1 MSLKVN
7 VSGTWKYLSKAYVKV
22 SDAWKPCTNIHVNIN
37 GTWKPLY
44 SYKWSTGNW
53 GTCSAECG
61 GGTQSRSVKCQRSH
75 ASNSNLDVQTVED
88 SFCTKAVG
96 TKPATSQKCNTQIC
110 QDCQFS
116 ATNTNCENNES
127 PSYTFGWLE
136 VGLNNPTK
144 YQITWNGTVIKN
156 GVLLSG
162 EVTSEVIDGYLYTR
176 STKQAECTTSSLI
189 PPGTIFIF
197 VNISYTVCREAV

>member
-1 MSLKVN
+1 MALVVKISN
-7 VSGTWKYLSKAYVKV
+7 AFKYVKQSYVKV
-22 SDAWKPCTNIHVNIN
+22 SNNWKAVQNIYVNVN

-44 SYKWSTGNW
+44 TYSWKIGSWSE
-53 GTCSAECG
+53 CSVNCG
-61 GGTQSRSVKCQRSH
+61 GGTQTRSVKCQRSH

-96 TKPATSQKCNTQIC
+96 PKPATSQECNTQIC

-127 PSYTFGWLE
+127 PSYTFGWAE
-136 VGLNNPTK
+136 IGLNNPTN
-144 YQITWNGTVIKN
+144 YQIIWNGTVIKN

-176 STKQAECTTSSLI
+176 STKQAECTTNSLI
-189 PPGTIFIF
+189 PPGTIFTF

>member
-1 MSLKVN
+1 MALVVKISN
-7 VSGTWKYLSKAYVKV
+7 AFKYVKQSYVKV
-22 SDAWKPCTNIHVNIN
+22 SSNWKAVQNIYVNVN

-44 SYKWSTGNW
+44 TYSWKIGSWSE
-53 GTCSAECG
+53 CSVDCG

-96 TKPATSQKCNTQIC
+96 TKPATSQECNTQIC
-110 QDCQFS
+110 Q
-116 ATNTNCENNES
+116 
-127 PSYTFGWLE
+127 
-136 VGLNNPTK
+136 VGLNNPTN
-144 YQITWNGTVIKN
+144 YQIIWNGTVIKN

-189 PPGTIFIF
+189 PPGTIFTF